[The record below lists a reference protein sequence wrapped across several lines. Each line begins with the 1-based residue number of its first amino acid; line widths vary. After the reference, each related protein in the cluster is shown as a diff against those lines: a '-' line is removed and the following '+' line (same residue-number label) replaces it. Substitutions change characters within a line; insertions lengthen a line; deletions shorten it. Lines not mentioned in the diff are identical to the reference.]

1 MIGQYAM
8 QIPVDSEV
16 MTVTPV
22 NAIAIWDAPAGSA
35 ARVEAN
41 DPISRIPI
49 STNVEVFI
57 FISFI
62 WAASSAF
69 RLRYGAVSNRFSSPP
84 VKEHEPRAATG
95 KGGC

>member
-1 MIGQYAM
+1 
-8 QIPVDSEV
+8 

-22 NAIAIWDAPAGSA
+22 NAIAIWEAPAGSAARVKAAGSA

-57 FISFI
+57 HVSFVR
-62 WAASSAF
+62 AASSAF
-69 RLRYGAVSNRFSSPP
+69 LAALSSGLGPGLISA
-84 VKEHEPRAATG
+84 R
-95 KGGC
+95 